1 MHAIEVYYTAVV
13 ISKNSIKNLYDLIL
27 QIQGVPKMFEKNS
40 TTMNT
45 NLVQNVGNTECQKCN
60 FTVFVFRE

>member
-1 MHAIEVYYTAVV
+1 MHEIEVYYTAVV

-45 NLVQNVGNTECQKCN
+45 NLP
-60 FTVFVFRE
+60 